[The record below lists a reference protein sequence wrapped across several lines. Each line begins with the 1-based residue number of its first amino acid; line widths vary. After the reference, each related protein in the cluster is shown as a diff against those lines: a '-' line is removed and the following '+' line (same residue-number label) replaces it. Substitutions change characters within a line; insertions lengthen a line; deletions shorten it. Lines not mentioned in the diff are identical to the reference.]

1 MVRLRMWRDVDGGHR
16 QSRQMPQRQGAEVKP
31 HAKVYEIHH
40 YSALCYECM
49 WEGEQVESERTAED
63 DAAEHD
69 SEKHADPTP
78 KGPTA

>member
-1 MVRLRMWRDVDGGHR
+1 M
-16 QSRQMPQRQGAEVKP
+16 KP